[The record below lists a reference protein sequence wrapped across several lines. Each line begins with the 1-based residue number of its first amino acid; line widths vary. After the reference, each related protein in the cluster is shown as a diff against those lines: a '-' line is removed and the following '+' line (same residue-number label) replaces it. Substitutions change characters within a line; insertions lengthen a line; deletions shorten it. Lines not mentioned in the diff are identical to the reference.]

1 MSTVASFRA
10 WWIAAAIAGLLG
22 WWIAPLPDAAPSLVK
37 PRQDAWRLPSLPR
50 RVDQTSMAVLVSG
63 ANYWGA
69 SASAAAPAANAA
81 PIEDPRWRV
90 AAVYGAGKDR
100 GALVEYVAAGKQPLR
115 LRIGDAL
122 PSGHR
127 IVAIGE
133 RDVCVLIGR
142 KSFRL
147 GVERSG
153 S

>member
-1 MSTVASFRA
+1 M
-10 WWIAAAIAGLLG
+10 AAAVAGLLG
-22 WWIAPLPDAAPSLVK
+22 WWAAPTPDVAPGVVR

-50 RVDQTSMAVLVSG
+50 RVDQTSTAALVSG
-63 ANYWGA
+63 ASYWGTAATA
-69 SASAAAPAANAA
+69 STAAAAAV
-81 PIEDPRWRV
+81 EDPRWRL
-90 AAVYGAGKDR
+90 AAVYGAGGER
-100 GALVEYVAAGKQPLR
+100 GALVEFVAAGKAAQR
-115 LRIGDAL
+115 LRVGDAL

-133 RDVCVLIGR
+133 RDICVLIGR

>member
-1 MSTVASFRA
+1 MSTVQALRP
-10 WWIAAAIAGLLG
+10 WWIAAATAALLG
-22 WWIAPLPDAAPSLVK
+22 WWVAPLPDAAPSLVQ
-37 PRQDAWRLPSLPR
+37 PRQDPWRLPTLPR

-69 SASAAAPAANAA
+69 AAAAPTANAA
-81 PIEDPRWRV
+81 PIEDPRWRL
-90 AAVYGAGKDR
+90 AAVYGAGKAR
-100 GALVEYVAAGKQPLR
+100 GALVEFAAAGKAAQR
-115 LRIGDAL
+115 LSVGDAL

>member
-69 SASAAAPAANAA
+69 SAAAPTANAA
-81 PIEDPRWRV
+81 PIEDPRWRL
-90 AAVYGAGKDR
+90 AAVYGAGKAR
-100 GALVEYVAAGKQPLR
+100 GALVEFAAAGKAAQR
-115 LRIGDAL
+115 LSVGDAL

-133 RDVCVLIGR
+133 RNVCVLIGR

>member
-1 MSTVASFRA
+1 MSTVQALKP

-22 WWIAPLPDAAPSLVK
+22 WWLAPMPDASPSLVK
-37 PRQDAWRLPSLPR
+37 PRQDSWRLPSLPR
-50 RVDQTSMAVLVSG
+50 RVDQTSIAALVSG
-63 ANYWGA
+63 AGYWGT
-69 SASAAAPAANAA
+69 SAAAPTLAAA
-81 PIEDPRWRV
+81 PIEDPRWRL
-90 AAVYGAGKDR
+90 AAVYGVGTER
-100 GALVEYVAAGKQPLR
+100 GALVEFSAAGKPAQR
-115 LRIGDAL
+115 LRVGDAL

-133 RDVCVLIGR
+133 RDICVLIGR

>member
-1 MSTVASFRA
+1 MSTVPSFRP
-10 WWIAAAIAGLLG
+10 WWVAAAIAGLLG
-22 WWIAPLPDAAPSLVK
+22 WWAAPMPDAVPNLVK
-37 PRQDAWRLPSLPR
+37 PRQDSWRLPSLPR
-50 RVDQTSMAVLVSG
+50 RADQTSAAVLVSG
-63 ANYWGA
+63 ASYWGA
-69 SASAAAPAANAA
+69 SVVAPSANAA

-90 AAVYGAGKDR
+90 AAVYGAGKER

-127 IVAIGE
+127 IVAINE
-133 RDVCVLIGR
+133 REICVQIGR

>member
-1 MSTVASFRA
+1 MSTVQDFRP

-22 WWIAPLPDAAPSLVK
+22 WWVAPLPDATPNLVK
-37 PRQDAWRLPSLPR
+37 PRQDNWRLPTLPR

-63 ANYWGA
+63 ASYWGA
-69 SASAAAPAANAA
+69 SATAPTTNAA
-81 PIEDPRWRV
+81 PIEDPRWRL
-90 AAVYGAGKDR
+90 AAVYGAGKER
-100 GALVEYVAAGKQPLR
+100 GALVAFAAAGKAAQR
-115 LRIGDAL
+115 LRVGDAL

-142 KSFRL
+142 KSLRL

-153 S
+153 F

>member
-1 MSTVASFRA
+1 VSTVQALRP

-22 WWIAPLPDAAPSLVK
+22 WWLVPMPDAPPNLVK
-37 PRQDAWRLPSLPR
+37 PRQDSWRLPALPR
-50 RVDQTSMAVLVSG
+50 RVDQTSTAALVSG
-63 ANYWGA
+63 AGYWGA
-69 SASAAAPAANAA
+69 PVATAAPSAA

-90 AAVYGAGKDR
+90 AAVYGAGSER
-100 GALVEYVAAGKQPLR
+100 GALVEFSAAGKPAQR
-115 LRIGDAL
+115 LRVGDAL

-133 RDVCVLIGR
+133 RDICVLIGR

>member
-1 MSTVASFRA
+1 MSTVQSLRP
-10 WWIAAAIAGLLG
+10 WLIAAVIAGLLG
-22 WWIAPLPDAAPSLVK
+22 WWLVPMPDAPPGLVK
-37 PRQDAWRLPSLPR
+37 PRQDSWRLPSLPR
-50 RVDQTSMAVLVSG
+50 RVDQTSTAALVSG
-63 ANYWGA
+63 ASYWGV
-69 SASAAAPAANAA
+69 SAAAPALAAA
-81 PIEDPRWRV
+81 PVEDPRWRL
-90 AAVYGAGKDR
+90 AAVYGVGSER
-100 GALVEYVAAGKQPLR
+100 GALVEFSAAGKPAQR
-115 LRIGDAL
+115 LRVGDAL

>member
-1 MSTVASFRA
+1 MSTVHALRP

-22 WWIAPLPDAAPSLVK
+22 WWLVPMPDAPPNLVK
-37 PRQDAWRLPSLPR
+37 PRQDSWRLPSLPR
-50 RVDQTSMAVLVSG
+50 RVDQTSTAALVSG
-63 ANYWGA
+63 AGYWGMA
-69 SASAAAPAANAA
+69 AAAPTLIAA
-81 PIEDPRWRV
+81 PVEDPRWRL
-90 AAVYGAGKDR
+90 AAVYGVGSER
-100 GALVEYVAAGKQPLR
+100 GALVEFLAAGKAAQR
-115 LRIGDAL
+115 LRVGDAL

-133 RDVCVLIGR
+133 RDICVLIGR